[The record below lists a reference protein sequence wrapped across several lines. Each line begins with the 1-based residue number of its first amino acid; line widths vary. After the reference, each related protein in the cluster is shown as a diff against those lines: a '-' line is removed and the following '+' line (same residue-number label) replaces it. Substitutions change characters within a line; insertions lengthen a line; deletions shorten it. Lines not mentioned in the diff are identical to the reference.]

1 MVTERIEQINQGI
14 EKTLDHNQDIMALV
28 SVGSFSQGFMD
39 QFSDIDLYV
48 FTKAPQKYMNREND
62 SWISHLGTVISRRV
76 FRDSGEGVDKNKIIL
91 DNGLMYDVTIV
102 NMSRFNMIKHYF
114 TLKKYK
120 ITGLLPKFV
129 KRSLEGNIIKFYSTI
144 QRGYK
149 VHRDQINL
157 EKTLIDA
164 INFSEAKTAV
174 LTEKQFFNR
183 YNFFWQ
189 SCYTASVK
197 LIRDEF
203 YYTLLVYDYHLK
215 KELIW
220 MIEQKCLH
228 EDPNKDVFYNGQKI
242 KQWEGEVIY
251 RKLYDTLFKDDI
263 ISMQNAL
270 IRTAKIYQ
278 EYSGIVAAQNG
289 FTLNPEFEKF
299 ILNFIENVAIPECER
314 RQEVYRN

>member
-1 MVTERIEQINQGI
+1 MFTERIGQINKGI

-28 SVGSFSQGFMD
+28 SVGSFSQGGMD

-48 FTKAPQKYMNREND
+48 FTTTPQKYMNHEDD
-62 SWISHLGTVISRRV
+62 SWISHLGTTISRRV

-91 DNGLMYDVTIV
+91 DNGLMYDITIV
-102 NMSRFNMIKHYF
+102 NLSRFNMIKHYF

-120 ITGLLPKFV
+120 ITGLLPKFI

-149 VHRDQINL
+149 VHKDQINL

-164 INFSEAKTAV
+164 INFSEARTV
-174 LTEKQFFNR
+174 TLTERQFFNS

-197 LIRDEF
+197 LIREEF
-203 YYTLLVYDYHLK
+203 FYTLLVYDCHLK

-220 MIEQKCLH
+220 MIEQKCLQ
-228 EDPNKDVFYNGQKI
+228 EDSQKDVYYNGQKI
-242 KQWEGEVIY
+242 KQWEGEDIY
-251 RKLYDTLFKDDI
+251 RKLYGTLFKDDI

-270 IRTAKIYQ
+270 MHTAKLYQ
-278 EYSGIVAAQNG
+278 EYSGIVASRNG
-289 FTLNPEFEKF
+289 FKLNHEFEKF
-299 ILNFIENVAIPECER
+299 ILNFIKNVACPECER
-314 RQEVYRN
+314 KQEIHSN